1 MSLTHY
7 NIASKLS
14 KLWELSRTHKF
25 DIKKHQIHG
34 IEWAIQREYVEKH
47 KGGIFA
53 DEMGLGKT
61 LQMLMTVVCND
72 TNSDGCYGDNKTL
85 IILPL
90 PLIEQW
96 IDAIK
101 KITNTNPYI
110 YHPLYKNEVYEDNPI
125 TITSYGLLGKQKSF
139 IIEKKWKRVIFD
151 ESHHIKNRK
160 TSCFMGC
167 KELISEIFWFISGT
181 PIQNT
186 IKDVYG
192 PLQLLKYEL
201 ISIKR
206 KLERKEILKLC
217 LLKRSKKSV
226 GLKLPKMNKH
236 DIYIDWENNDE
247 EKIAKSAH
255 IRAELINMRE
265 NNENLYE
272 VTGSE
277 KRIVRLLRAKQ
288 SCINTNMV
296 PITNSLDKVKI
307 STKIEKVYN
316 TIKEVGFTKPKLIFC
331 QFHSEIDMLY
341 DSLSKDIEQHDLTM
355 EKFDGR
361 TTIEKRRE
369 ILQNSPHILILQIQC
384 GCEGL
389 NLQQYKE
396 VYFISPHW
404 NPAIEDQAIA
414 RCHRIGQNEV
424 VNVYKFYMNKLYDS
438 DSVDLYIKYIQD
450 RKREEYI

>member
-1 MSLTHY
+1 MSLTYY

-34 IEWAIQREYVEKH
+34 IEWAIQREHIEKH

-61 LQMLMTVVCND
+61 LQILMTITCND
-72 TNSDGCYGDNKTL
+72 INNEGSYGDNKTL

-110 YHPLYKNEVYEDNPI
+110 YHPLYKNEIYEDNPI

-151 ESHHIKNRK
+151 EAHHIKNRN
-160 TSCFMGC
+160 TSCFKGC
-167 KELISEIFWFISGT
+167 KELTSDIFWFISGT
-181 PIQNT
+181 PVQNT

-206 KLERKEILKLC
+206 KLERKEILKSC

-277 KRIVRLLRAKQ
+277 KKIVRLLRAKQ

-296 PITNSLDKVKI
+296 PIANSLDKVKI

-341 DSLSKDIEQHDLTM
+341 DSLSKDIEEHDLSM

-361 TTIEKRRE
+361 TTIEKRRQ
-369 ILQNSPHILILQIQC
+369 ILQNIPHILILQIQC

-414 RCHRIGQNEV
+414 RCHRIGQTEV

>member
-1 MSLTHY
+1 MYKFLT
-7 NIASKLS
+7 KLVNLFFLTLLFGNCS
-14 KLWELSRTHKF
+14 GTRILSTT
-25 DIKKHQIHG
+25 D
-34 IEWAIQREYVEKH
+34 YVV
-47 KGGIFA
+47 
-53 DEMGLGKT
+53 D
-61 LQMLMTVVCND
+61 
-72 TNSDGCYGDNKTL
+72 
-85 IILPL
+85 
-90 PLIEQW
+90 
-96 IDAIK
+96 
-101 KITNTNPYI
+101 
-110 YHPLYKNEVYEDNPI
+110 KNEIYEDNPI

-160 TSCFMGC
+160 TSCFKGC

-206 KLERKEILKLC
+206 KLERKEILKSC

-236 DIYIDWENNDE
+236 DIFIEWENNDE

-277 KRIVRLLRAKQ
+277 KKIVRLLRAKQ

-316 TIKEVGFTKPKLIFC
+316 TIKEIGFAKPKLIFC

-341 DSLSKDIEQHDLTM
+341 DSLSKDIEEHDLSM

-361 TTIEKRRE
+361 TTIEKRRD
-369 ILQNSPHILILQIQC
+369 ILKNSPHILILQIQC

-414 RCHRIGQNEV
+414 RCHRIGQTEV
-424 VNVYKFYMNKLYDS
+424 VNVYKFYMNKLYDG
-438 DSVDLYIKYIQD
+438 DSVDLYIKYVQD

>member
-1 MSLTHY
+1 MSLTYY
-7 NIASKLS
+7 NLTAKMS
-14 KLWELSRTHKF
+14 KLWKLSRTVNY
-25 DIKKHQIHG
+25 DIKKHQISG

-61 LQMLMTVVCND
+61 LQILMTVVCND
-72 TNSDGCYGDNKTL
+72 TNNECSFESNKTL

-96 IDAIK
+96 IDAVK
-101 KITNTNPYI
+101 KITNTTPYI
-110 YHPLYKNEVYEDNPI
+110 YHPLYKNESYEDNPI

-139 IIEKKWKRVIFD
+139 IIENKWKRVIFD
-151 ESHHIKNRK
+151 EAHHIKNRK
-160 TSCFMGC
+160 TSCFKGC
-167 KELISEIFWFISGT
+167 KELSSDIFWFISGT

-206 KLERKEILKLC
+206 KEERKEILKSC
-217 LLKRSKKSV
+217 LLKRSKINV
-226 GLKLPKMNKH
+226 GLNLPKMNKH
-236 DIYIDWENNDE
+236 DIYIDWDNNEE
-247 EKIAKSAH
+247 EKIAKAAH
-255 IRAELINMRE
+255 IRADLINMRE
-265 NNENLYE
+265 NYDNLYE

-277 KRIVRLLRAKQ
+277 KKIVRLLRAKQ

-296 PITNSLDKVKI
+296 PINKTLEKVKI

-316 TIKEVGFTKPKLIFC
+316 TIKNIGFTKPKLIFC

-341 DSLSKDIEQHDLTM
+341 DSLNDEIKQHNLSM

-361 TTIEKRRE
+361 TTIEKRRT

-414 RCHRIGQNEV
+414 RCHRIGQTEV

>member
-7 NIASKLS
+7 NVASKLS
-14 KLWELSRTHKF
+14 KLWELSRTHTF

-61 LQMLMTVVCND
+61 LQILMTMVCND
-72 TNSDGCYGDNKTL
+72 INNEGSYEDNKTL

-101 KITNTNPYI
+101 KITNTTPYI
-110 YHPLYKNEVYEDNPI
+110 YHPLYRNEVYEDNPV
-125 TITSYGLLGKQKSF
+125 TITSYGLLGKQKAF
-139 IIEKKWKRVIFD
+139 ITENKWKRVIFD
-151 ESHHIKNRK
+151 EAHHIKNRH
-160 TSCFMGC
+160 TSCFKGC
-167 KELISEIFWFISGT
+167 KELSSDIFWFISGT
-181 PIQNT
+181 PVQNT
-186 IKDVYG
+186 IKDLYG

-206 KLERKEILKLC
+206 KLERKEILKSC
-217 LLKRSKKSV
+217 LLKRSKASV

-236 DIYIDWENNDE
+236 DIFIEWENNEE
-247 EKIAKSAH
+247 EKIAKAAH

-272 VTGSE
+272 VSSSE
-277 KRIVRLLRAKQ
+277 KKIVRLLRAKQ

-296 PITNSLDKVKI
+296 PIANSIDKVKI

-341 DSLSKDIEQHDLTM
+341 DSLNNDIEELNLSM

-369 ILQNSPHILILQIQC
+369 ILKNSPHILILQIQC

-396 VYFISPHW
+396 VYFVSPHW

-414 RCHRIGQNEV
+414 RCHRIGQTEV

-438 DSVDLYIKYIQD
+438 DSLDLYIKYVQD
-450 RKREEYI
+450 RKREEHI